1 MTKRNQPSPVAAGAL
16 ILVLAC
22 ALVATAS
29 CATARQSSSAFG
41 RLPDSGSSIDLAS
54 IELESVYSY
63 SESLDEIRAVILSR
77 AARVGLALTDAR
89 TGSGINPGKDGRANP
104 SISFF
109 LRERHYAK
117 GLKSLYS
124 LAILAEIR
132 DASGNVVLRADYF
145 RDGDESFDSF
155 SVLDESLGAVV
166 GEVSLALNKAK

>member
-1 MTKRNQPSPVAAGAL
+1 MTKRNRASPVAAGAL
-16 ILVLAC
+16 ILIAAC

-29 CATARQSSSAFG
+29 CATARQSTSAFG
-41 RLPDSGSSIDLAS
+41 RLPASGGAIELAS

-77 AARVGLALTDAR
+77 AAREGLALTDAR
-89 TGSGINPGKDGRANP
+89 TGSGIIAEKDGRANP
-104 SISFF
+104 SISFY

-124 LAILAEIR
+124 LAVLAELR

-145 RDGDESFDSF
+145 RDGDDSFDSF
-155 SVLDESLGAVV
+155 SVLDESLGAIV